1 MMSKGNENMNAVI
14 EEIVEFIK
22 RSNHQ
27 IMIRIGGHGGSGK
40 STFCQELI
48 QCLDPKDY
56 NLISTDTYIVNSNL
70 RKHTKAKY
78 MYNGVEHEAK
88 VTACMPEA
96 HNVDILERDIR
107 ALHNGIDIMTIE
119 TPWQQSERLD
129 ATKKV
134 TILEGMTTTFIDSK
148 WVDLSIYIY
157 TDNETELKRRFD
169 RDVHVRGTDIEF
181 LKASQ
186 DERRIQFELFMHPLL
201 ENFDIVIDHSN
212 DLFKILKNQ
221 LN

>member
-1 MMSKGNENMNAVI
+1 
-14 EEIVEFIK
+14 
-22 RSNHQ
+22 
-27 IMIRIGGHGGSGK
+27 
-40 STFCQELI
+40 
-48 QCLDPKDY
+48 
-56 NLISTDTYIVNSNL
+56 
-70 RKHTKAKY
+70 

-169 RDVHVRGTDIEF
+169 CDVHVRGIDIEF

>member
-1 MMSKGNENMNAVI
+1 MSKGNENMNAVI
-14 EEIVEFIK
+14 EEIVGFIK

-27 IMIRIGGHGGSGK
+27 IMIRIGGHVGSGK

-48 QCLDPKDY
+48 KCLDPKDY
-56 NLISTDTYIVNSNL
+56 NMISTDTYIVNSNL

-169 RDVHVRGTDIEF
+169 RDVHVRGIDIEF

>member
-1 MMSKGNENMNAVI
+1 MNAVI
-14 EEIVEFIK
+14 EEIVGFIK

-27 IMIRIGGHGGSGK
+27 IMIRIGGHVGSGK

-48 QCLDPKDY
+48 KCLDPKDY
-56 NLISTDTYIVNSNL
+56 NMISTDTYIVNSNL

-169 RDVHVRGTDIEF
+169 RDVHVRGIDIEF

>member
-1 MMSKGNENMNAVI
+1 M
-14 EEIVEFIK
+14 
-22 RSNHQ
+22 
-27 IMIRIGGHGGSGK
+27 
-40 STFCQELI
+40 
-48 QCLDPKDY
+48 
-56 NLISTDTYIVNSNL
+56 ISTDTYIVNSNL

-169 RDVHVRGTDIEF
+169 RDVHVRGIDIEF

>member
-1 MMSKGNENMNAVI
+1 MMSEGNENMNAVI

-78 MYNGVEHEAK
+78 MYNGIEHEAK

-107 ALHNGIDIMTIE
+107 ALRNGIDIMTIE
-119 TPWQQSERLD
+119 TSWQQSERLD

-134 TILEGMTTTFIDSK
+134 TILEGMTSTFIDSK
-148 WVDLSIYIY
+148 WVDLSIYFY

-169 RDVHVRGTDIEF
+169 RDVRERGIDIEF

-186 DERRIQFELFMHPLL
+186 DERRIQYELFMHPLI
-201 ENFDIVIDHSN
+201 EKFDIVIDHSN